1 MRELESASEQSEV
14 EGKRAYFESSRKG
27 LMLCMVRRAVEEG
40 EIMMIGFNCFFFEE
54 ATAD

>member
-1 MRELESASEQSEV
+1 VNEQNERRE
-14 EGKRAYFESSRKG
+14 KRSYFESSRKG